1 MPWSPTQHV
10 PHPLA
15 NVRTHNAKRSVANFA
30 SYTIVEMMI
39 WEGLGDL
46 INKFRKR
53 LLGLD
58 PMDGMKAL
66 SLIPRLHIPYSYL
79 WYIAFIEVKQ

>member
-1 MPWSPTQHV
+1 
-10 PHPLA
+10 
-15 NVRTHNAKRSVANFA
+15 
-30 SYTIVEMMI
+30 MMI

-46 INKFRKR
+46 INKFSKR

-58 PMDGMKAL
+58 PMDGMKAP